1 MKRKRLNHLIV
12 VRSALAV
19 VFLLASSSGTFGK
32 SGHAIAQAPAATERN
47 SETGF
52 SDAGLEGFVTRME
65 GVFNSGQNSSN
76 PAGRPL
82 RNWTPDDFGVLGTD
96 MLTLIRAVISSERYD
111 LVDRL
116 KPQSMRRAEYSR
128 AILREA
134 ARRNNGDL
142 EDIYAYRLDAPVSSV
157 TVSRPIGVAASAQ
170 VRVTADP
177 EILAIHDAAA
187 NILKNPRYGGVVFE
201 PDVAQAMRRP
211 DLALAGVPVRTDAA
225 TYDLGYTAGAL
236 VSFRQGQPLAL
247 SVSFVQKAPVVQA
260 GYCAVAFDIF
270 RSSGRTVDQTE
281 AFVAGFAQARVDARR
296 GFQGQDAAL
305 GIMAHCPPVAV
316 TLSNQDRLN
325 FAIVR

>member
-1 MKRKRLNHLIV
+1 M
-12 VRSALAV
+12 S
-19 VFLLASSSGTFGK
+19 
-32 SGHAIAQAPAATERN
+32 QAKPAPEQRN
-47 SETGF
+47 PETGF
-52 SDAGLEGFVTRME
+52 NEASLERFVGNME
-65 GVFNSGQNSSN
+65 GIYNTGRNSSN
-76 PAGRPL
+76 PTGQPL

-116 KPQSMRRAEYSR
+116 KPQSMSRAEYSR

-142 EDIYAYRLDAPVSSV
+142 EDFYAYRLDAPVSSV

-225 TYDLGYTAGAL
+225 TYDLGYTAGAT
-236 VSFRQGQPLAL
+236 VAMRSGQQLPL
-247 SVSFVQKAPVVQA
+247 SIGFVEKPDQVQPA
-260 GYCAVAFDIF
+260 YCAVTNDIF
-270 RSSGRTVDQTE
+270 SRQGRIVDQTE
-281 AFVAGFAQARVDARR
+281 AFTAGFAQARIDAKSN
-296 GFQGQDAAL
+296 FQGQEVATGLFGSCPVQTTPLTTNTRLAL
-305 GIMAHCPPVAV
+305 
-316 TLSNQDRLN
+316 
-325 FAIVR
+325 AITR